1 VRLRPEIVD
10 RFLAGI
16 GELMQ
21 RQSRLEALAHGAPAW
36 PGQLAF
42 DAELGDM
49 QRVVSELRRRAL
61 DLRTTPVRRVLERL
75 PRVASEL
82 ARSLE
87 KRVSVELFGEEV
99 EVDRAVLDHLDEPLL
114 HLVRNAV
121 DHGIERPEQRERAG
135 KPAVGTVAIHARRE
149 SGRLHLRVEDD
160 GGGLDV
166 EAVRRAAVR
175 RGLLPEAVAEDLP
188 LARAAELLF
197 EPGMST
203 REHVSEVSGRGVGLD
218 AVKRTLESLGGS
230 VTLESR
236 PGAGTRFDLEVPSM
250 VALQRVLIV
259 EVSKAALALA
269 TSRIEAVLDVA
280 EGEVE
285 RTGREAFF
293 VYRDE
298 PLPLVDLSERVGF
311 ARIEPGYGAIVL
323 VEVRGFRLGLLVERA
338 VRECEVFVR
347 PVPAI
352 LAALEPLGGAAILPD
367 GVPVFLLEIAA
378 LVENA
383 L

>member
-1 VRLRPEIVD
+1 VRAELVD

-21 RQSRLEALAHGAPAW
+21 RHSRLEALAGRAPAW
-36 PGQLAF
+36 PEQHALEEELA
-42 DAELGDM
+42 GM
-49 QRVVSELRRRAL
+49 QRAVGQLRRRAL
-61 DLRTTPVRRVLERL
+61 DIRTTPARRVLERL

-82 ARSLE
+82 ARSLG

-121 DHGIERPEQRERAG
+121 DHGIEPPEVRERLR
-135 KPAVGTVAIHARRE
+135 KPPVGTVAIHARRE

-160 GGGLDV
+160 GSGLDV
-166 EAVRRAAVR
+166 DSVRRAAVR
-175 RGLLPEAVAEDLP
+175 RGLLPEAVAEDLT

-203 REHVSEVSGRGVGLD
+203 REQVSEVSGRGVGLD

-236 PGAGTRFDLEVPSM
+236 PGEGTRFEVELPSM

-259 EVSKAALALA
+259 ETRGARLGLA
-269 TSRIEAVLDVA
+269 TGRIEAVLDVA
-280 EGEVE
+280 ETEIE
-285 RTGREAFF
+285 RAGDEAFF
-293 VYRDE
+293 VHKGE
-298 PLPLVDLSERVGF
+298 PLPLVDLATRIGFESVPRGVG
-311 ARIEPGYGAIVL
+311 AVVL
-323 VEVRGFRLGLLVERA
+323 VEVRGFRLGLWVERA
-338 VRECEVFVR
+338 LLECEIFVR

-352 LAALEPLGGAAILPD
+352 LAGLEPLGGVAILPD
-367 GVPVFLLEIAA
+367 GVPVFLLEVGA